1 MTPQDWYIRLENLVL
16 QNTQENDAKVWTFIR
31 TTILPLIEKD
41 FQRRKE
47 SGEPSRDME
56 LRRVLIILPPHETSP
71 IVQINSEIAR
81 SWSVEL
87 YWLGN

>member
-1 MTPQDWYIRLENLVL
+1 MTPQHWYTRLENLVL

-71 IVQINSEIAR
+71 IV
-81 SWSVEL
+81 
-87 YWLGN
+87 